1 MSWKRSRRISIWLGD
16 DVGVTGRVV
25 VGTSSWADEGF
36 VKHWYPKGMAARD
49 RLGWYAERF
58 EAVELNSS
66 FYAIPSR
73 GNAERWAE
81 TTPDGFLFDVKLHRL
96 LSRHA
101 TKPNALP
108 PDMRGE
114 IELNDRGNVI
124 ATPEVQREMT
134 LRILDALE
142 PLEEAG
148 KLGPFLLQLTPG
160 FDPRRNEIAEL
171 DPIVEAL
178 GDRTLAVEF
187 RHRGWM
193 EGDRAERTPAEL
205 SERGAA
211 FVCVDAPPG
220 RHVPIMPPVDAVTNE
235 RFAYMRCHGRD
246 TDRYMKGR
254 SVAERFDYDYKV
266 KELREIAKRVE
277 GLAEDAEQVHVMFN
291 NNARDL
297 APKAAYRM
305 RKQVL
310 GQV

>member
-1 MSWKRSRRISIWLGD
+1 
-16 DVGVTGRVV
+16 VGVAGRIV

-36 VKHWYPKGMAARD
+36 VKYWYPKGLAARD

-66 FYAIPSR
+66 FYAIPTR
-73 GNAERWAE
+73 ANVERWAE
-81 TTPDGFLFDVKLHRL
+81 TTPDDFLFDVKLHRL

-108 PDMRGE
+108 PDMRGG

-124 ATPEVQREMT
+124 ATPEIQREMT
-134 LRILDALE
+134 LRMLSALE
-142 PLEEAG
+142 PLEESR

-160 FDPRRNEIAEL
+160 FHPRRNEISEL

-193 EGDRAERTPAEL
+193 EGDQAERTLAEL

-211 FVCVDAPPG
+211 YVCVDAPPG
-220 RHVPIMPPVDAVTNE
+220 RHVPIMPSVDAVTTD
-235 RFAYMRCHGRD
+235 RLAYLRCHGRD

-266 KELREIAKRVE
+266 KELREIGKRAE
-277 GLAEDAEQVHVMFN
+277 GLAADAEQVHVMFN

>member
-1 MSWKRSRRISIWLGD
+1 MAGRI
-16 DVGVTGRVV
+16 V

-36 VKHWYPKGMAARD
+36 VKHWYPKGLAARD

-66 FYAIPSR
+66 FYAIPSAD
-73 GNAERWAE
+73 NVERWAE
-81 TTPDGFLFDVKLHRL
+81 VTPDGFEFDVKLHRL
-96 LSRHA
+96 LSHHA

-108 PDMRGE
+108 PDMRGQ

-124 ATPEVQREMT
+124 ATAEISREMT
-134 LRILDALE
+134 LRIVDAVG

-148 KLGPFLLQLTPG
+148 KLGAFLLQLTPA
-160 FDPRRNEIAEL
+160 FSPRKHELSEL
-171 DPIVEAL
+171 DPIAEAL
-178 GDRTLAVEF
+178 GGRTLAVEL

-193 EGDRAERTPAEL
+193 EGKRAERTLAEL

-211 FVCVDAPPG
+211 FVCVDAPP
-220 RHVPIMPPVDAVTNE
+220 VEQFTIMPSIDAVTTD
-235 RFAYMRCHGRD
+235 RLAYLRCHGRD
-246 TDRYMKGR
+246 ADRYMKGR
-254 SVAERFDYDYKV
+254 TVAERFDYDYKV
-266 KELREIAKRVE
+266 KELREIGERAD
-277 GLAEDAEQVHVMFN
+277 GLAEDADQVHVMFN

>member
-1 MSWKRSRRISIWLGD
+1 MAGRI
-16 DVGVTGRVV
+16 V

-36 VKHWYPKGMAARD
+36 VKHWYPKGLAARD

-66 FYAIPSR
+66 FYAIPSA
-73 GNAERWAE
+73 GNVERWAE
-81 TTPDGFLFDVKLHRL
+81 TTPDGFEFDVKLHRL
-96 LSRHA
+96 LSHHA

-114 IELNDRGNVI
+114 IELNDRGNVV
-124 ATPEVQREMT
+124 ATPEVAREMT
-134 LRILDALE
+134 LRIIDAVK
-142 PLEEAG
+142 PLEDAG
-148 KLGPFLLQLTPG
+148 KLGAFLLQLTPA
-160 FDPRRNEIAEL
+160 FSPRKHEISEL

-178 GDRTLAVEF
+178 DGRTLAVEF

-193 EGDRAERTPAEL
+193 EGKRAERTLAEL

-211 FVCVDAPPG
+211 FVCVDAP
-220 RHVPIMPPVDAVTNE
+220 RAEHFPIMPSVDAVTTD
-235 RFAYMRCHGRD
+235 RLAYLRCHGRD
-246 TDRYMKGR
+246 EDRYMKGR
-254 SVAERFDYDYKV
+254 TVAERFDYDYKV
-266 KELREIAKRVE
+266 KELREIGQRAE

>member
-1 MSWKRSRRISIWLGD
+1 MAGRI
-16 DVGVTGRVV
+16 V
-25 VGTSSWADEGF
+25 VGTSSWADQGF
-36 VKHWYPKGMAARD
+36 VKHWYPKGLAARD

-66 FYAIPSR
+66 FYAIPS
-73 GNAERWAE
+73 GDNVERWAE
-81 TTPDGFLFDVKLHRL
+81 TTPDGFEFDVKLHRL
-96 LSRHA
+96 LSHHA
-101 TKPNALP
+101 TKPDALP
-108 PDMRGE
+108 PDMRGQ
-114 IELNDRGNVI
+114 IELNDRGNVVL
-124 ATPEVQREMT
+124 TPEVSREMT
-134 LRILDALE
+134 VRIVNALE
-142 PLEEAG
+142 PLEAAG
-148 KLGPFLLQLTPG
+148 KLGAFLLQLTPG
-160 FDPRRNEIAEL
+160 FSPRKHELAEL

-178 GDRTLAVEF
+178 DGRTLAVEL
-187 RHRGWM
+187 RHRGWV
-193 EGDRAERTPAEL
+193 EGKREESTFAAL

-220 RHVPIMPPVDAVTNE
+220 EHFPIMPPVDAVTTD
-235 RFAYMRCHGRD
+235 RLAYLRCHGRD

-266 KELREIAKRVE
+266 KELREIGKRAE